1 MPKKSRYE
9 SVRKPIRREQARSR
23 IGSVADRPDRGRP
36 GADPKFAVKL
46 WSVPGAAAAL
56 VEVQALA
63 PRLSS
68 LLYDLAVP
76 ERSLHALLDWAEA
89 AVEPGSLAAFE
100 LPRLQAVLPAMLTV
114 FIATHTYRMADLG
127 DGPAL
132 VLDDTGHG
140 SVVARIMALST
151 EVIAP
156 LHGEEGR
163 HLGETSR
170 RDLGENLMKIIETI
184 ERQ

>member
-1 MPKKSRYE
+1 
-9 SVRKPIRREQARSR
+9 
-23 IGSVADRPDRGRP
+23 VADRPDRGRP

>member
-1 MPKKSRYE
+1 MPKNSRSE
-9 SVRKPIRREQARSR
+9 ADRKPIRREQARSR
-23 IGSVADRPDRGRP
+23 IGSVADRPDRARP
-36 GADPKFAVKL
+36 GADPNFAVKL

-76 ERSLHALLDWAEA
+76 ERPLHALLDWAEA

-100 LPRLQAVLPAMLTV
+100 LPQLRAVLPAMLTV

-127 DGPAL
+127 DGPGL
-132 VLDDTGHG
+132 VLDDTGQEAWSGG
-140 SVVARIMALST
+140 SWRSPPKSSPRCTAKRGGVSAKRPAAISAN
-151 EVIAP
+151 
-156 LHGEEGR
+156 
-163 HLGETSR
+163 TS
-170 RDLGENLMKIIETI
+170 
-184 ERQ
+184 